1 MAQHRLGE
9 IDRPGE
15 MRRVPAGLNELEKS
29 PGERGVIVEIR
40 RKPRT
45 AVLVHRE
52 QSSLVPAVL
61 VQEVCGARRGFGEFR
76 APEAPCRRGKARD
89 RKSVPAREYLLVT
102 CRPDTPVSHGQQP
115 SARLVD
121 QPASRGLFCTDFLGY
136 RRHGLEAVQMPLA
149 LEIRRPGGAE
159 ASRECG
165 IFVWWQQVAQLFEV
179 PGIEA
184 AFGAFRIR
192 IESREETSAGTLHV
206 AAQPVRRLTRPPH

>member
-76 APEAPCRRGKARD
+76 APEAPCRRGKARE
-89 RKSVPAREYLLVT
+89 RKTVPARQYLLVP
-102 CRPDTPVSHGQQP
+102 CRPDNSVSLVVILVRRSGRAAPFAQGQRRG
-115 SARLVD
+115 ARLVD
-121 QPASRGLFCTDFLGY
+121 QPASRGLLCTDFLGY
-136 RRHGLEAVQMPLA
+136 RRHGL
-149 LEIRRPGGAE
+149 
-159 ASRECG
+159 
-165 IFVWWQQVAQLFEV
+165 
-179 PGIEA
+179 
-184 AFGAFRIR
+184 
-192 IESREETSAGTLHV
+192 
-206 AAQPVRRLTRPPH
+206 